1 LVALLVGL
9 GLLVV
14 RPSPMPAAMVQGLA
28 VAGAAISVFE
38 GLLKA
43 VSHRR

>member
-1 LVALLVGL
+1 MGM

-14 RPSPMPAAMVQGLA
+14 RPSPMPTAVVQGLA
-28 VAGAAISVFE
+28 VAGAALSVFE

-43 VSHRR
+43 GTRRR